1 MMTEV
6 RTALDRAR
14 IAARVARDL
23 RPGWYVNLGVG
34 IPLLLA
40 DSLAKSEDFVLQAE
54 NGILGLGPEAREEQ
68 RDPDLVDAGGRFTTI
83 TPGASFF
90 DSATSF
96 AMLRGGHVD
105 ASVIG
110 AYQVSEAGDL
120 ANWNVP
126 GRKFGGIGGA
136 ADIGASVPNL
146 FVTMTHTARDGAPKI
161 VRECTYPLTAVRA
174 VTRIYTDLAVIS
186 VTQEGL
192 RLDEAVEGL
201 SPEDVQH
208 VTDAP
213 LHWDDTFR
221 TLTV

>member
-1 MMTEV
+1 MVTP
-6 RTALDRAR
+6 LDRGR
-14 IAARVARDL
+14 IAARVAKDL

-40 DSLAKSEDFVLQAE
+40 DTLARSQDFVLHSE
-54 NGILGLGPEAREEQ
+54 NGILGLGPEAAEAE
-68 RDPDLVDAGGRFTTI
+68 RDPDLVDAGGRFTTL
-83 TPGASFF
+83 TAGASMF

-96 AMLRGGHVD
+96 AMLRGGHID
-105 ASVIG
+105 AAVIG
-110 AYQVSEAGDL
+110 AYQVSQRGDL

-146 FVTMTHTARDGAPKI
+146 FVTMTHTSRDGEPKI

-174 VTRIYTDLAVIS
+174 VTRVYTDLAVLT
-186 VTQEGL
+186 VTERGL
-192 RLDEAVEGL
+192 RLDEAVEGM
-201 SPEDVQH
+201 PPRDVQR
-208 VTDAP
+208 VTGAP
-213 LHWDDTFR
+213 LYWDDTFR

>member
-1 MMTEV
+1 MVTP
-6 RTALDRAR
+6 LDRR
-14 IAARVARDL
+14 QVAARVARDL

-40 DSLAKSEDFVLQAE
+40 DSLARSPDFVLHSE
-54 NGILGLGPEAREEQ
+54 NGILGLGSEASQAE
-68 RDPDLVDAGGRFTTI
+68 RDPDLVDAGGRSTTL
-83 TPGASFF
+83 TAGASLF

-96 AMLRGGHVD
+96 AMLRGGHID
-105 ASVIG
+105 AAVIG
-110 AYQVSEAGDL
+110 AYQVSRRGDL

-146 FVTMTHTARDGAPKI
+146 FVTMTHTSRDGEPKI
-161 VRECTYPLTAVRA
+161 VEECTYPLTAVRA
-174 VTRIYTDLAVIS
+174 VTRVYTDLAVLT
-186 VTQEGL
+186 VTEEGL
-192 RLDEAVEGL
+192 RLDEAVAGMTQA
-201 SPEDVQH
+201 DVQR
-208 VTDAP
+208 VTGAP